1 MAGIEEAKE
10 YFKRLKQAETHCG
23 GDVELA
29 KKLLAGDYRDA
40 IVFKG
45 RFKDMDDEIYGLFIV
60 IVSRVF
66 SSIIETRSI
75 ISQLASI
82 YRHRPIEHWHT
93 FISRLEKEKE
103 EAEFDPVLSDQ
114 INNALK
120 RFLEVEGVSLLI
132 FLAEGNDIAH
142 LTDQFRNIIQSILK
156 KQDIQIVVDFEQ
168 ASSMDIHE
176 KTGLSPA

>member
-60 IVSRVF
+60 IVSRYSPRSLKQEASF
-66 SSIIETRSI
+66 PNSPRYTGTDPSS
-75 ISQLASI
+75 
-82 YRHRPIEHWHT
+82 
-93 FISRLEKEKE
+93 
-103 EAEFDPVLSDQ
+103 
-114 INNALK
+114 
-120 RFLEVEGVSLLI
+120 
-132 FLAEGNDIAH
+132 
-142 LTDQFRNIIQSILK
+142 
-156 KQDIQIVVDFEQ
+156 
-168 ASSMDIHE
+168 
-176 KTGLSPA
+176 TGTPS